1 MHGSFVIF
9 NVSMWFW
16 CDGKFGKFEGV
27 WGKWTRPTLFSS
39 IQQDLWRHLRLKD
52 AAILCRCHLKQAAN
66 VLLLAVYHAH
76 TSWAK
81 GFWMHQAVPV
91 RCSAM
96 VIGNSRCFK
105 TVCRPVLNLAA
116 SCSTRVAD
124 LQSDDGTVHSWS
136 CPPFGRQVTAVGLMI
151 VRHSPLVRI
160 KHCISFTVAS

>member
-1 MHGSFVIF
+1 
-9 NVSMWFW
+9 MWW
-16 CDGKFGKFEGV
+16 KIWKV
-27 WGKWTRPTLFSS
+27 WRSLGEVNTAYIVFQHPAGLVATFASERCSNPVPLSS
-39 IQQDLWRHLRLKD
+39 ETSS
-52 AAILCRCHLKQAAN
+52 N
-66 VLLLAVYHAH
+66 VLVLPAVYHAH

-136 CPPFGRQVTAVGLMI
+136 CPPFGRQVTAVGLRLRSVLKKI
-151 VRHSPLVRI
+151 CPVLVTLN
-160 KHCISFTVAS
+160 F

>member
-1 MHGSFVIF
+1 MNTAYIVFQHPAGLVATFASERCSNPV
-9 NVSMWFW
+9 
-16 CDGKFGKFEGV
+16 
-27 WGKWTRPTLFSS
+27 PLSS
-39 IQQDLWRHLRLKD
+39 ETSCKCTTTGCLSRAHQLSQRILD
-52 AAILCRCHLKQAAN
+52 A
-66 VLLLAVYHAH
+66 
-76 TSWAK
+76 S
-81 GFWMHQAVPV
+81 GGPV